1 MQPPYDHGGYGG
13 YGTTAAARPMDPML
27 ERE

>member
-1 MQPPYDHGGYGG
+1 MQPPYDNGGYAG